1 MSSHEKH
8 GGQAAGE
15 VEPRVTTVHVVVPAR
30 NEQRLLPGCLDAI
43 DLAVAHLAAHRP
55 DVRARVT
62 VVLDGC
68 TDGSEAVVRRH
79 PLAHALVVDLA
90 CVGAARAAGVARAA
104 RLARDDAQA
113 GTSGEAVSTWVAN
126 TDADSVVP
134 PHWLSTQVA
143 LAETG
148 VALVIGAVGPEAADL
163 PPAALSDWWR
173 RHPADGSV
181 ESIHGANLG
190 FTLSAYLAVGGF
202 APLAEHE
209 DVVLVSAL
217 RDAGVRWCAT
227 PHTRVRTSGRQTGRT
242 PGGFARYLR
251 DLVAVS
257 AVAPVPASM
266 TAGS

>member
-1 MSSHEKH
+1 MSSLAKH
-8 GGQAAGE
+8 GGHPAHGRDA
-15 VEPRVTTVHVVVPAR
+15 RITAVHVVVPAR
-30 NEQRLLPGCLDAI
+30 DEQRLLPGCLDAI
-43 DLAVAHLAAHRP
+43 DVAVAHLAAHRP

-68 TDGSEAVVRRH
+68 ADGSEAVVRRH
-79 PLAHALVVDLA
+79 PLAHSLVVDLA
-90 CVGAARAAGVARAA
+90 CVGAARAAGVARAG
-104 RLARDDAQA
+104 RLALAA
-113 GTSGEAVSTWVAN
+113 TPGEAARTWVAN

-143 LAETG
+143 LAESG
-148 VALVIGAVGPEAADL
+148 IGLVIGAVGPEPSDL
-163 PPAALSDWWR
+163 PPAVVSDWWR
-173 RHPADGSV
+173 RHPTDGSV

-217 RDAGVRWCAT
+217 RAAGVRWCAT
-227 PHTRVRTSGRQTGRT
+227 PDTRVRTSGREIGRT

-251 DLVAVS
+251 GLVAAS
-257 AVAPVPASM
+257 AGTAVAPVPASM
-266 TAGS
+266 AARS